1 MHFIWAKSNQIHE
14 SEKGKESCNMLTE
27 DCTRVFG
34 LRMSDMDKD
43 MSDTLV
49 GTSIE
54 VNFRMEKLMEEVSMN
69 GETERFMMETGL
81 QE

>member
-1 MHFIWAKSNQIHE
+1 
-14 SEKGKESCNMLTE
+14 MLTE

-69 GETERFMMETGL
+69 GETERFMMEIGSL
-81 QE
+81 E